1 MIYTSYTISDK
12 TISLYD
18 TITTD
23 EGDLVIN
30 NIFRFKN
37 DMMIVYTNVTIVSD
51 LIIEKMD
58 KFFEEK
64 TKYFDTIK
72 HVEPNTDN
80 GDCGCC
86 GKTE

>member
-1 MIYTSYTISDK
+1 MIYTSYTISDQ

-58 KFFEEK
+58 KFFEEN
-64 TKYFDTIK
+64 TKYFDTIT

>member
-1 MIYTSYTISDK
+1 
-12 TISLYD
+12 
-18 TITTD
+18 
-23 EGDLVIN
+23 
-30 NIFRFKN
+30 
-37 DMMIVYTNVTIVSD
+37 MMIVYTNVTIVSD

-64 TKYFDTIK
+64 TKYFDTIT